1 VKDDKELKTISQ
13 LPFFQNSFY
22 IFYKSEA
29 DFYRDEIEQ
38 EDGFKTSVVILFAFL
53 GGAAFPAVPYL
64 LAGPLGFAAKT
75 TFIVATC
82 ITVIGLF
89 GAGAMK
95 KFVTGVNWLKSG
107 FEMLI

>member
-1 VKDDKELKTISQ
+1 MIKSLK
-13 LPFFQNSFY
+13 LFPNFPFFKIAF
-22 IFYKSEA
+22 IFSTRVRRIFTETKLN
-29 DFYRDEIEQ
+29 RKT
-38 EDGFKTSVVILFAFL
+38 GLKTSVVILFAFL